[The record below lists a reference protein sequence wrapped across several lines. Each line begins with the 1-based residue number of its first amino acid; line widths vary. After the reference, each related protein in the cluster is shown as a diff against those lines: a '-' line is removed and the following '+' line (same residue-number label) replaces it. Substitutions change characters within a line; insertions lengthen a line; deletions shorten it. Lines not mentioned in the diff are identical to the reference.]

1 MTRGPQR
8 RGFRFSL
15 AQMVLAVTMLGLVL
29 AFARAVIRNAGE
41 SFHPQCLAYSPD
53 GKNLAAGFS
62 DGKIKIWD
70 LASGREQSFSALGS
84 HDYVEIGGSVLDLS
98 FDADGQ
104 TLVTVSS
111 GGAVNRWNTDRRG
124 RKTGFRTPVDPQLAR
139 LSSDGQVVAT
149 CDRESVALYDT
160 KAGKQLQK
168 WTADAEPKAIVFS
181 SDGTTLAVGYENE
194 QVDLHDVQTGKRLF
208 RVNTQSEP
216 CALALS
222 PNRRTLAA
230 ADGFGGGGDIAL
242 WDIGTGRRLARF
254 GGLSEDVTELL
265 FSRDD
270 RSLIACDNDG
280 TIVVWDVRT
289 QKKLRTLTRRL
300 RIMPL
305 PTASSSAAVAF
316 APQGDVLA
324 TSSVGQVAL
333 WDMKTLR
340 KRSTVW
346 SNWRPY
352 EYLFGVGFIVWAVAW
367 GLAGGRRAV
376 KPPAALIVCWVMM
389 GSGGA
394 LAIMFSMALV
404 FDIGGCCLF
413 LPTVYYGVVMGIVA
427 LTRGVGRS
435 RTGLATVSVMQ
446 MCNIMNCDFFNLAFG
461 IVGQVLLRGGDVRR
475 YLES

>member
-1 MTRGPQR
+1 
-8 RGFRFSL
+8 
-15 AQMVLAVTMLGLVL
+15 MVLAVTMLGLVL
-29 AFARAVIRNAGE
+29 AFARAAIRNAGE
-41 SFHPQCLAYSPD
+41 SFNPECLAYSPD
-53 GKNLAAGFS
+53 EKKLVAGFS
-62 DGKIKIWD
+62 DGKVKIWD
-70 LASGREQSFSALGS
+70 LASGHEQSFSALGS
-84 HDYVEIGGSVLDLS
+84 HDYVEIGGSVLDVS
-98 FDADGQ
+98 FDTNGQ

-124 RKTGFRTPVDPQLAR
+124 RKTGFRTPVDPQLAS

-168 WTADAEPKAIVFS
+168 WTADAEPTTIVFS

-222 PNRRTLAA
+222 PDRRTLAA
-230 ADGFGGGGDIAL
+230 ADGFGGGGGVAL
-242 WDIGTGRRLARF
+242 WDIGTGRRLATFGRF
-254 GGLSEDVTELL
+254 SDDANELL
-265 FSRDD
+265 FSRDN
-270 RSLIACDNDG
+270 RFLIVCDNDG

-289 QKKLRTLTRRL
+289 QKTLRTLARRR

-305 PTASSSAAVAF
+305 PTASSSAAAAF

-324 TSSVGQVAL
+324 AGSMGQVAL

-340 KRSTVW
+340 KRSTIW

-367 GLAGGRRAV
+367 GLASGRRTV
-376 KPPAALIVCWVMM
+376 KPPATLIVCWVLM
-389 GSGGA
+389 GLGGA
-394 LAIMFSMALV
+394 LAIMFSMALT

-427 LTRGVGRS
+427 ITRGVGRS

-461 IVGQVLLRGGDVRR
+461 IVGHVLLRGGDVRR
-475 YLES
+475 YLEN